1 MTPCF
6 TGVSLPITNNYLF
19 FLLNRNNKKS
29 KYKRGKKAYSRTREK
44 NFEFVEV
51 VVMEVPMIRERDV
64 EQALIREIRKQGGLC
79 WKLISPGVD
88 GVPDRICLW
97 PGGKVA
103 FVEVKRPGAKPRP
116 LQTRR
121 MEQLRELGFT
131 VVVVDSPAEAERFAK
146 SGGGADAE
154 S

>member
-1 MTPCF
+1 
-6 TGVSLPITNNYLF
+6 
-19 FLLNRNNKKS
+19 
-29 KYKRGKKAYSRTREK
+29 
-44 NFEFVEV
+44 
-51 VVMEVPMIRERDV
+51 MIREKDV
-64 EQALIREIRKQGGLC
+64 EQALIREIRKQGGFC
-79 WKLISPGVD
+79 WKFTSPGVD

-116 LQTRR
+116 LQIRR
-121 MEQLRELGFT
+121 MEQLRELGFK
-131 VVVVDSPAEAERFAK
+131 VAVVDSPEAATVLAQSETPAK

>member
-1 MTPCF
+1 
-6 TGVSLPITNNYLF
+6 
-19 FLLNRNNKKS
+19 
-29 KYKRGKKAYSRTREK
+29 
-44 NFEFVEV
+44 
-51 VVMEVPMIRERDV
+51 MIRERDV

-79 WKLISPGVD
+79 LKFISPGVD

-116 LQTRR
+116 LQVRR
-121 MEQLRELGFT
+121 AAQLRELGFK
-131 VVVVDSPAEAERFAK
+131 VAIIDSPAEAERLAK
-146 SGGGADAE
+146 SGGGEDAE